1 MFNHF
6 HSSIQQP
13 QTLLF
18 FLKYKVVYT
27 HIVNIPLFYICY
39 ISYDLISMCFSAF
52 SDVREDEAFPPLP
65 SEAVQFDETG
75 DKLK

>member
-1 MFNHF
+1 MVQFNNHK
-6 HSSIQQP
+6 HYC
-13 QTLLF
+13 F
-18 FLKYKVVYT
+18 FLDKVVYT

-39 ISYDLISMCFSAF
+39 ISYSLISMCFSAF

-65 SEAVQFDETG
+65 SEEVQFDETG